1 MAIDNNQGYDD
12 IGKKI
17 ASSKTFIKIKSDI
30 KSISSQ
36 ANSSFEEAN
45 KDVANSLDKLT
56 EEKNRLQKQVQTQFE
71 QLLKIFTL
79 NRGSGS
85 STNKYLKTAF
95 TKTLFKIK
103 PEIEEIL
110 INTVIS
116 TIGCSQQQQYQG
128 NQSLYIPVPS
138 VDFKFLLKID
148 PNAKAGKVKY
158 EKQKDLSTGD
168 IKYPMNRQLYQ
179 RISEQG
185 VLYSFNG
192 ASGQNLFDI
201 TYEPADNLGQPGD
214 WFKVDL
220 KNRVNGGNKISDF
233 LRDYYRR
240 MSVVEITNIFAQL
253 MDQITGAVSFNA
265 NLGLKELEEQTKF
278 SRLLQ
283 RAMGLCF
290 DSRSEID
297 VSGNSKIG
305 ELDNLDDDFF
315 EFTNLDLL
323 QISQEVT
330 NIQNNAVEFEGC
342 DNIKFPVNSIQIMD
356 SLDQLN
362 SIEGEGDE
370 LVNAINNLTSTFTN
384 NPELNGIGLDLNV
397 KLSLDFSFIKELPKA
412 LVTSLLTPKIML
424 PIFVMIK
431 ALNPNDNIEI
441 RSLTDFAKK
450 YKSFFIEITTKIG
463 GLFVKEL
470 FRMLKKDIT
479 ILIRSIATD
488 LAKERAIK
496 KYALIINLIGIL
508 IQIAKIINDWRQCK
522 NIIDQLLGLFSGSGG
537 IPSFN
542 KTSIPLPLLLAA
554 PALPGYSANRA
565 FINQIEQLQKLGLPT
580 GPLPDGS
587 PNLGLIA
594 GFAALQGQAK
604 ELNENAKM
612 EFAIPPLPVAGVVT
626 SVSSYS
632 GKFV

>member
-1 MAIDNNQGYDD
+1 MAIDINQGYDD

-30 KSISSQ
+30 KSITSQ
-36 ANSSFEEAN
+36 SNSSFEEAN

-56 EEKNRLQKQVQTQFE
+56 EQKNRLQKQVQTQFE
-71 QLLKIFTL
+71 QLLKLFTL
-79 NRGSGS
+79 NRGKGS
-85 STNKYLKTAF
+85 STNKYLKTAL

-103 PEIEEIL
+103 PDIEEIL
-110 INTVIS
+110 IDAVI
-116 TIGCSQQQQYQG
+116 TAIGCSQQQQYQG
-128 NQSLYIPVPS
+128 NQTIYIRVSS
-138 VDFKFLLKID
+138 VDFKSLLKID
-148 PNAKAGKVKY
+148 PNAKPGKVKY
-158 EKQKDLSTGD
+158 EKQKDLNTGD
-168 IKYPMNRQLYQ
+168 LKYPMNRQLFQ
-179 RISEQG
+179 RITEQG
-185 VLYSFNG
+185 ISYPFNG

-201 TYEPADNLGQPGD
+201 SYEPADGSGQPGD

-220 KNRVNGGNKISDF
+220 KNKANNTNKISDF

-265 NLGLKELEEQTKF
+265 NLGIKELEEQTKF

-290 DSRSEID
+290 DNRNEID
-297 VSGNSKIG
+297 VSGNSKLG

-323 QISQEVT
+323 QIGQEVT
-330 NIQNNAVEFEGC
+330 NIQNGAVEFEGC
-342 DNIKFPVNSIQIMD
+342 DNIKFPVNSIQILD

-362 SIEGEGDE
+362 FIEGEGDE
-370 LVNAINNLTSTFTN
+370 LVNAINNLTSTFKN
-384 NPELNGIGLDLNV
+384 NPELNGIGLGWNV
-397 KLSLDFSFIKELPKA
+397 KLSLDFSFIKELPKP

-424 PIFVMIK
+424 PIFTMLA
-431 ALNPNDNIEI
+431 ALNQTSSLEI
-441 RSLTDFAKK
+441 TSLTDFTKK
-450 YKSFFIEITTKIG
+450 FKSFFIELTTKIG

-470 FRMLKKDIT
+470 FRILKKDIV
-479 ILIRSIATD
+479 ILLKSIAKD
-488 LAKERAIK
+488 LSKEKQLK
-496 KYALIINLIGIL
+496 KYALIINLIAIL

-522 NIIDQLLGLFSGSGG
+522 NIIDQLLALFSGIG
-537 IPSFN
+537 IPSF
-542 KTSIPLPLLLAA
+542 KRTSIPLPLLLAA

-565 FINQIEQLQKLGLPT
+565 FINQIEELQKLGLPT

-594 GFAALQGQAK
+594 GFAALQGQGK
-604 ELNENAKM
+604 ELNENAKV
-612 EFAIPPLPVAGVVT
+612 EFAIPPLPVAVVST
-626 SVSSYS
+626 SISSYS

>member
-1 MAIDNNQGYDD
+1 MAIDINKGYDD

-36 ANSSFEEAN
+36 ANSSFEEGN
-45 KDVANSLDKLT
+45 KDIANSLDKLK

-71 QLLKIFTL
+71 QLLKLFSL
-79 NRGSGS
+79 NRGKGS

-110 INTVIS
+110 VGAVINA
-116 TIGCSQQQQYQG
+116 IGCSQQQQYQG
-128 NQSLYIPVPS
+128 NQTLYISVPS

-148 PNAKAGKVKY
+148 PDAKPGKVKY
-158 EKQKDLSTGD
+158 EKQKDLTTGD

-185 VLYSFNG
+185 IPYSFNG

-201 TYEPADNLGQPGD
+201 SYEPADNLGQPGD

-220 KNRVNGGNKISDF
+220 KNRVNGDNKVSDF

-240 MSVVEITNIFAQL
+240 MAVVEITNIFAQL

-283 RAMGLCF
+283 RAMGMCF
-290 DSRSEID
+290 DNRNEID
-297 VSGNSKIG
+297 VSGNSKLG
-305 ELDNLDDDFF
+305 ELDNLDDSFF

-323 QISQEVT
+323 QINQEVT

-342 DNIKFPVNSIQIMD
+342 DNIKFPVNSIQILD

-362 SIEGEGDE
+362 FIEGEGDE

-384 NPELNGIGLDLNV
+384 NPELKGIGLDLNV

-431 ALNPNDNIEI
+431 ALNPNGNIDI
-441 RSLTDFAKK
+441 KSLTDFAKK
-450 YKSFFIEITTKIG
+450 YKTFFIEITTKIG

-470 FRMLKKDIT
+470 FKMLKKDIV
-479 ILIRSIATD
+479 ILIKSIATD
-488 LAKERAIK
+488 LAKEKALK
-496 KYALIINLIGIL
+496 KYALIINLIAIL

-522 NIIDQLLGLFSGSGG
+522 NVIDQLLALFSGVG
-537 IPSFN
+537 IPSF
-542 KTSIPLPLLLAA
+542 KRTSIPLPLLLVV

-604 ELNENAKM
+604 ELNENAKN
-612 EFAIPPLPVAGVVT
+612 EFAIPPIPVVGGVT
-626 SVSSYS
+626 SVTTFS

>member
-1 MAIDNNQGYDD
+1 MAIDINKGYDD

-36 ANSSFEEAN
+36 ANSSFEEGN
-45 KDVANSLDKLT
+45 KDIANSLDKLK

-71 QLLKIFTL
+71 QLLKLFSL
-79 NRGSGS
+79 NRGKGS

-110 INTVIS
+110 VGAVINA
-116 TIGCSQQQQYQG
+116 IGCSQQQQYQG
-128 NQSLYIPVPS
+128 NQTLYISVPS

-148 PNAKAGKVKY
+148 PDAKPGKVKY
-158 EKQKDLSTGD
+158 EKQKDLTTGD

-185 VLYSFNG
+185 IPYSFNG

-201 TYEPADNLGQPGD
+201 SYEPADNLGQPGD

-220 KNRVNGGNKISDF
+220 KNRVNGDNKVSDF

-240 MSVVEITNIFAQL
+240 MAVVEITNIFAQL

-283 RAMGLCF
+283 RAMGMCF
-290 DSRSEID
+290 DNRNEID
-297 VSGNSKIG
+297 VSGNSKLG
-305 ELDNLDDDFF
+305 ELDNLDDSFF

-323 QISQEVT
+323 QINQEVT

-342 DNIKFPVNSIQIMD
+342 DNIKFPVNSIQILD

-362 SIEGEGDE
+362 FIEGEGDE

-384 NPELNGIGLDLNV
+384 NPELKGIGLDLNV

-431 ALNPNDNIEI
+431 ALNPNGNIDI
-441 RSLTDFAKK
+441 KSLTDFAKK
-450 YKSFFIEITTKIG
+450 YKTFFIEITTKIG

-470 FRMLKKDIT
+470 FRMLKKDIV
-479 ILIRSIATD
+479 ILIKSIATD
-488 LAKERAIK
+488 LAKEKALK
-496 KYALIINLIGIL
+496 KYALIINLIALL

-522 NIIDQLLGLFSGSGG
+522 NVIDQLLALFSGVG
-537 IPSFN
+537 IPSF
-542 KTSIPLPLLLAA
+542 KRTSIPLPLLLVV

-604 ELNENAKM
+604 ELNENAKN
-612 EFAIPPLPVAGVVT
+612 EFAIPPIPVVGGVT
-626 SVSSYS
+626 SVTTFS

>member
-45 KDVANSLDKLT
+45 KDIANSLDKLT

-79 NRGSGS
+79 NRGKGS
-85 STNKYLKTAF
+85 STTKYLKTAF

-103 PEIEEIL
+103 PDIEEIL
-110 INTVIS
+110 VNAVI
-116 TIGCSQQQQYQG
+116 TAIGCSQQQQFQG
-128 NQSLYIPVPS
+128 NQSLYIRVSS
-138 VDFKFLLKID
+138 VDFKSLLKID
-148 PNAKAGKVKY
+148 PNVKAGKVKY

-179 RISEQG
+179 RIAEQG
-185 VLYSFNG
+185 ILYPFNG

-201 TYEPADNLGQPGD
+201 SYEPADGTGQPGD

-220 KNRVNGGNKISDF
+220 KNRADGINKISDF
-233 LRDYYRR
+233 LRDYYKR

-290 DSRSEID
+290 DNRNEID
-297 VSGNSKIG
+297 VSGNSKLG
-305 ELDNLDDDFF
+305 ELDNLDDSFF

-323 QISQEVT
+323 QINQEVT
-330 NIQNNAVEFEGC
+330 NIQNGAVEFEGC
-342 DNIKFPVNSIQIMD
+342 DNIKFPVNSIQILD

-384 NPELNGIGLDLNV
+384 NPELNGIGLNLNV

-424 PIFVMIK
+424 PIFTMLT
-431 ALNPNDNIEI
+431 ALNQTAALEI
-441 RSLTDFAKK
+441 KSLTDFTKK
-450 YKSFFIEITTKIG
+450 FKSFFIEITTKIG

-470 FRMLKKDIT
+470 FKMIKKDIT
-479 ILIRSIATD
+479 ILLKSIAAD
-488 LAKERAIK
+488 LAKEKALK
-496 KYALIINLIGIL
+496 KYALIINLIAIL

-522 NIIDQLLGLFSGSGG
+522 NIIDQLLGLFSGFGG
-537 IPSFN
+537 IPSF
-542 KTSIPLPLLLAA
+542 KRTSIPLPLLLAV
-554 PALPGYSANRA
+554 PALPGYSANRS
-565 FINQIEQLQKLGLPT
+565 FINYIGELQKLGLPT

-587 PNLGLIA
+587 PNLGLI
-594 GFAALQGQAK
+594 GDFALLTGQAK
-604 ELNENAKM
+604 ELNENAKT

-626 SVSSYS
+626 SISSYS

>member
-1 MAIDNNQGYDD
+1 MAIDINKGYDD

-36 ANSSFEEAN
+36 PNSSFEEGN
-45 KDVANSLDKLT
+45 KDIANSLDKLK

-71 QLLKIFTL
+71 QLLKLFSL
-79 NRGSGS
+79 NRGKGS

-110 INTVIS
+110 VGAVINA
-116 TIGCSQQQQYQG
+116 IGCSQQQQYQG
-128 NQSLYIPVPS
+128 NQTLYISVPS

-148 PNAKAGKVKY
+148 PDAKPGKVKY
-158 EKQKDLSTGD
+158 EKQKDLTTGD

-185 VLYSFNG
+185 IPYSFNG

-201 TYEPADNLGQPGD
+201 SYEPADNLGQPGD

-220 KNRVNGGNKISDF
+220 KNRVNGDNKVSDF

-240 MSVVEITNIFAQL
+240 MAVVEITNIFAQL

-283 RAMGLCF
+283 RAMGMCF
-290 DSRSEID
+290 DNRNEID
-297 VSGNSKIG
+297 VSGNSKLG
-305 ELDNLDDDFF
+305 ELDNLDDSFF

-323 QISQEVT
+323 QINQEVT

-342 DNIKFPVNSIQIMD
+342 DNIKFPVNSIQILD

-362 SIEGEGDE
+362 FIEGEGDE

-384 NPELNGIGLDLNV
+384 NPELKGIGLDLNV

-431 ALNPNDNIEI
+431 ALNPNGNIDI
-441 RSLTDFAKK
+441 KSLTDFAKK
-450 YKSFFIEITTKIG
+450 YKTFFIEITTKIG

-470 FRMLKKDIT
+470 FKMLKKDIV
-479 ILIRSIATD
+479 ILIKSIATD
-488 LAKERAIK
+488 LAKEKALK
-496 KYALIINLIGIL
+496 KYALIINLIAIL

-522 NIIDQLLGLFSGSGG
+522 NVIDQLLALFSGVG
-537 IPSFN
+537 IPSF
-542 KTSIPLPLLLAA
+542 KRTSIPLPLLLVV

-604 ELNENAKM
+604 ELNENAKN
-612 EFAIPPLPVAGVVT
+612 EFAIPPIPVVGGVT
-626 SVSSYS
+626 SVTTFS

>member
-1 MAIDNNQGYDD
+1 MAIDNNQGYGD

-79 NRGSGS
+79 NRGKGS

-110 INTVIS
+110 VNAVIS
-116 TIGCSQQQQYQG
+116 AIGCSQQQQYQG
-128 NQSLYIPVPS
+128 NQTLYIPVPS

-158 EKQKDLSTGD
+158 EKQKDLSTGN

-185 VLYSFNG
+185 ILYPFNG

-201 TYEPADNLGQPGD
+201 SYEPADGSGQPGD

-220 KNRVNGGNKISDF
+220 KNRADGVNKISDF

-240 MSVVEITNIFAQL
+240 MEVVEITNIFAQL

-290 DSRSEID
+290 DNRAEID

-305 ELDNLDDDFF
+305 ELDNLDDGFF

-323 QISQEVT
+323 QINQEVT
-330 NIQNNAVEFEGC
+330 NVQNNAVEFEGC
-342 DNIKFPVNSIQIMD
+342 DNIKFPVNSIQILD

-384 NPELNGIGLDLNV
+384 NPELQGIGLNLNV
-397 KLSLDFSFIKELPKA
+397 KLALDFSFIKELPKA
-412 LVTSLLTPKIML
+412 LVTSLLTPKMML

-431 ALNPNDNIEI
+431 ALNPNGDIEI
-441 RSLTDFAKK
+441 KSLTDFAKK

-470 FRMLKKDIT
+470 FRILKKDIT
-479 ILIRSIATD
+479 ILIRSIAAD
-488 LAKERAIK
+488 LAKEKALK
-496 KYALIINLIGIL
+496 KYALIINLIAIL

-522 NIIDQLLGLFSGSGG
+522 NIIDQLLGLFGGIGG
-537 IPSFN
+537 IPSF
-542 KTSIPLPLLLAA
+542 KRTSIPLPLLLAV

-565 FINQIEQLQKLGLPT
+565 FINQIEELQKLGLPT

-594 GFAALQGQAK
+594 AFASLQGQAK
-604 ELNENAKM
+604 ELNENAIN
-612 EFAIPPLPVAGVVT
+612 EFAIPPIPVIGGVT
-626 SVSSYS
+626 SITTFS